1 MKWFKCY
8 IEGENFPGELVNDD
22 KLIGFFI
29 TRFVQADS
37 PEEAE
42 NIALGRLKDEESL
55 KLPTGASPSAIAK
68 VYFGKIAEVSEKDVP
83 TDQPGFTFFPME
95 NLH

>member
-8 IEGENFPGELVNDD
+8 IEGENFPGELVKDD
-22 KLIGFFI
+22 KLIGFLI

-42 NIALGRLKDEESL
+42 NIVLGRLKDEESL
-55 KLPTGASPSAIAK
+55 KLPAGVSPSAIAK
-68 VYFGKIAEVSEKDVP
+68 VYFEQITEVSEEDVP
-83 TDQPGFTFFPME
+83 SVQPGFTFFPME

>member
-8 IEGENFPGELVNDD
+8 IEGENFPGELAGDD

-42 NIALGRLKDEESL
+42 SIALCRLKDEDSL
-55 KLPTGASPSAIAK
+55 RLPAGVSPSPIAK
-68 VYFGKIAEVSEKDVP
+68 VYFEQITEVIEEDVP
-83 TDQPGFTFFPME
+83 SVQSRFTFFPME
-95 NLH
+95 SSN